1 MWSAQ
6 QQSMLSAMGYTLY
19 MRPGSPLP
27 IAPVLMQSAAATL
40 PSTSTDSKLFIALM
54 KAVKGRDILELGIDV
69 EALRGSPQAK
79 RALWPQLRRILKS

>member
-1 MWSAQ
+1 
-6 QQSMLSAMGYTLY
+6 MGYTLY

-27 IAPVLMQSAAATL
+27 IALVLMQSAAATL

-54 KAVKGRDILELGIDV
+54 KAVKGRDIVELGIDV